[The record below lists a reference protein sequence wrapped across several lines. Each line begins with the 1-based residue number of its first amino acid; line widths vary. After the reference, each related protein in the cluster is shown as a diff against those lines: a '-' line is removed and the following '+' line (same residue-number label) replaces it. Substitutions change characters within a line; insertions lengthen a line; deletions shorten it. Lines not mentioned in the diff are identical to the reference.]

1 MNILDMDKKIF
12 EEKLNG
18 ESALLVEF
26 WAPWCV
32 YCKRIGP
39 AFSKIAEQY
48 EGKLQIGRINI
59 DEEEAIMEQEKI
71 QVVPSL
77 VLYKDGK
84 AAALLEAPD
93 SKAKMEAFIEE
104 NLNK

>member
-1 MNILDMDKKIF
+1 MSILNLDKKSF
-12 EEKLNG
+12 DEKTAEG
-18 ESALLVEF
+18 STILVEF

-48 EGKLQIGRINI
+48 EGKLETAKVNI
-59 DEEEAIMEQEKI
+59 DEEAALAESEGIE
-71 QVVPSL
+71 VVPTF

-84 AAALLEAPD
+84 AVAKTVAPD
-93 SKAKMEAFIEE
+93 SKAKIEVFIEE
-104 NLNK
+104 NLDK

>member
-1 MNILDMDKKIF
+1 MSILDMDKKIF
-12 EEKLNG
+12 EEKQREEG
-18 ESALLVEF
+18 AFLVEF

-39 AFSKIAEQY
+39 AFSKLAEQY
-48 EGKLQIGRINI
+48 EGKLQTGKINI
-59 DEEEAIMEQEKI
+59 DEEAELAEKEKI
-71 QVVPSL
+71 QVVPTF